1 MPSLTIDVEARFAQF
16 QDSLDKIA
24 KQGEQAAGRVGTA
37 FDGLKT
43 TLAGIGLASAGA
55 FVFGGLRT
63 TIDELDSFNDAA
75 DKSGSSIEALSGLLN
90 TLKPYGATL
99 EEIADLSGKVIR
111 AMQGADE
118 ETSAA
123 ARAFDALGVKTRD
136 AAGNLRPWE
145 EVLRETS
152 AALGQFEDSSN
163 KVALV
168 QAILGKSGAQ
178 YLPLLKDLNG
188 AQREAA
194 TVTSDQAA
202 AAETLNKAMATL
214 SAEVGKLRVEAFG
227 PLVTKLAEVADK
239 FRAAKNAGLDF
250 WAAARNAGGAK
261 PQDEAANIARLRDQN
276 IKELDA
282 FAREFGEYAS
292 GARMPREGRVDRLR
306 ELINDRGRAI
316 AEYNAQI
323 QKLQA
328 LAGAGEAAVSGQ
340 SSAPPRSAPALPP
353 KPETPKAAAKPER
366 ADLTPEQKALIDA
379 FEAVTKADRAAAE
392 LAKKIE
398 LLDALFFAGAASAE
412 SYDAAVA
419 EAFRTTETVGKG
431 DPALKALAEKWKD
444 AIDPV
449 RKYVRELEEVRDLLA
464 RGELTPDEALEAEFN
479 IQLKIDDAVL
489 KKLPEDV
496 QKAKSAADELGLT
509 FTSAFEDAVVS
520 GRKFGEVLQSLA
532 QDILKLFVRKSITE
546 PLTSG
551 LSAGFSSLLG
561 GTGFFD
567 AFLKGI
573 SGRASGG
580 PVTAG
585 VPYIV
590 GERGPELIVPKA
602 AGTVIPN
609 FQLGRGGGG
618 VSVVQNI
625 SVASGATRAEVL
637 QAMAIAKDQA
647 KAEIYESMRRGG
659 VFA

>member
-194 TVTSDQAA
+194 TVTSEQAE
-202 AAETLNKAMATL
+202 AAEKLNKAMATM
-214 SAEVGKLRVEAFG
+214 SAEVGKLRVDAFG
-227 PLVTKLAEVADK
+227 PLVEKLAEVVTK
-239 FRAAKNAGLDF
+239 FNQARA
-250 WAAARNAGGAK
+250 
-261 PQDEAANIARLRDQN
+261 
-276 IKELDA
+276 
-282 FAREFGEYAS
+282 
-292 GARMPREGRVDRLR
+292 
-306 ELINDRGRAI
+306 
-316 AEYNAQI
+316 
-323 QKLQA
+323 
-328 LAGAGEAAVSGQ
+328 AGAGLFSSFGASTSGVNANAKAELAEVDRKIAVVNDTLRAYQSKGVVGNLLGFGDQVLLAEQLKALGAQRSQLAAQVAVLEAAQAAAGAGGDAPSRAPGA
-340 SSAPPRSAPALPP
+340 APPLPP

-379 FEAVTKADRAAAE
+379 FESVTKADRAAAE

-496 QKAKSAADELGLT
+496 QKAKSAAEELGLT
-509 FTSAFEDAVVS
+509 FTSAFEDAVVG

-573 SGRASGG
+573 GGRASGG